1 MKQTLVVKLAPTSEQ
16 HTSLLRT
23 MERSNVA
30 CGWLAGVAF
39 ANQCAN
45 KFALQKLAY
54 RECRERFGLS
64 AQMAIRAISKVVE
77 AYKRDK
83 RIHVSFRPHGAIT
96 YDERIYS
103 FKGPDRVSLL
113 TLDGRIVCPYLY
125 GAYQAAMLDR
135 KRGQADLLYRDGAFY
150 LSISVDAPEPTPN
163 DPANFIGVDLGIV
176 RITTASDG
184 TVFPGDYLQSIRA
197 RFAKMRAKLQRK
209 GARSAKRKL
218 KRRSG
223 RERRFQTD
231 INHAAFCEQNA
242 VISKTLVAR
251 AKDTA
256 NGIALE
262 DLKGIRM
269 RVTVGKGQRRVVHSW
284 AFGQLRS
291 FVSYKARLA
300 GVRVVF
306 VDPRNTSRTC
316 PECGCIDKKNRKS
329 QAIFSCVSC
338 GYSANADENA
348 ARIISVRAGL
358 PCHAA

>member
-1 MKQTLVVKLAPTSEQ
+1 MKQTLIVKLAPTDEQ

-23 MERSNVA
+23 MERFNAA
-30 CGWLAGVAF
+30 CDWLAGVAF

-83 RIHVSFRPHGAIT
+83 RIHVSFRPHGAMT

-103 FKGPDRVSLL
+103 FKGPDLVSLL
-113 TLDGRIVCPYLY
+113 TLDGRIVCPYRY

-135 KRGQADLLYRDGAFY
+135 KRGQADLLYRDGTFY
-150 LSISVDAPEPTPN
+150 LSISVDSPEPAPN
-163 DPANFIGVDLGIV
+163 DPIGFIGVDLGIV
-176 RITTASDG
+176 RIATASDG
-184 TVFPGDYLQSIRA
+184 TIFPGNYLQSIRA
-197 RFAKMRAKLQRK
+197 RFARMRAKLQRK
-209 GARSAKRKL
+209 GTRSAKRKL

-223 RERRFQTD
+223 REHRFQAH
-231 INHAAFCEQNA
+231 INH

-269 RVTVGKGQRRVVHSW
+269 RVTVGKGQRRVIHSW
-284 AFGQLRS
+284 AFGQLRA
-291 FVSYKARLA
+291 FVSYKAALA

-306 VDPRNTSRTC
+306 VNPRNTSRTC
-316 PECGCIDKKNRKS
+316 PECGCIDKKNRKN
-329 QAIFSCVSC
+329 QATFSCISC
-338 GYSANADENA
+338 GYTANADENA